1 MDSSDSPRRILVVDD
16 SDVAR
21 ETIVATLREAGFEVI
36 ERSSPIGVSRE
47 VIRQEVCAVVLDV
60 EMPALRGDK
69 LAQLLRSN
77 SEGDVRLVLVSSLPE
92 QELREIGERVGAD
105 GVVPKAR
112 VTSELVPLLERLP
125 LTRED

>member
-1 MDSSDSPRRILVVDD
+1 MDSETRRRVMVVDD

-21 ETIVATLREAGFEVI
+21 ETIVHTLRDAGFEVI

-47 VIRQEVCAVVLDV
+47 VIRQRVCAVVLDV

-69 LAQLLRSN
+69 LATLLRANSN
-77 SEGDVRLVLVSSLPE
+77 EDVRLVLVSSIPE
-92 QELREIGERVGAD
+92 QQLRQIGQRVGAD

-112 VTSELVPLLERLP
+112 VASELVVLLERLSSG
-125 LTRED
+125 RSD